1 MSRVKKDIQHF
12 YSLIRLFG
20 FYLGQSYLAT
30 LVMPQNCTKCLEI
43 LPLLYKLHILASDQ
57 KKFFV
62 LFRATF
68 EQLSLQKA
76 TFVCFLSNFLR
87 NYEKLFEKPR
97 AACGKPNHSRLTS
110 SHNGTEICY
119 RDFINKVKIELLK
132 KKLLIRDP
140 KIRRR
145 RRKRERHKSNRF
157 N

>member
-43 LPLLYKLHILASDQ
+43 LSLLYKLHILASDQ

-76 TFVCFLSNFLR
+76 TFVCFF
-87 NYEKLFEKPR
+87 EQLFEK
-97 AACGKPNHSRLTS
+97 L
-110 SHNGTEICY
+110 
-119 RDFINKVKIELLK
+119 
-132 KKLLIRDP
+132 
-140 KIRRR
+140 
-145 RRKRERHKSNRF
+145 RETF
-157 N
+157 